1 MSTDFRGRGLSL
13 NLFCP
18 GRRPF
23 RSRAVELDSRR
34 CHPHRF
40 PLTLVMSWRFANL
53 ISSAFEEKPDLQTQ
67 HIGELMP
74 GFRLPQ
80 LHGSE
85 EKSLDYLL
93 QGRKGALVVL
103 WSGAC
108 AHCVRYDGYLNGFAE
123 RHPALGFA
131 AIASRINET
140 REQMTAAVRD
150 RGLSFPILRDEG
162 ARVARLWF
170 SQQTPRCYL
179 LDQEGRLL
187 YRGAIDNFK
196 LPTDPGYIE
205 YLEPA
210 VGQFLS
216 GEPIARADTP
226 SFGCAIE
233 TVYYQLPKQL

>member
-1 MSTDFRGRGLSL
+1 MSG
-13 NLFCP
+13 
-18 GRRPF
+18 
-23 RSRAVELDSRR
+23 
-34 CHPHRF
+34 
-40 PLTLVMSWRFANL
+40 
-53 ISSAFEEKPDLQTQ
+53 LQTQ

-74 GFRLPQ
+74 RFLLP
-80 LHGSE
+80 LLNGGGDR
-85 EKSLDYLL
+85 SLEDLL
-93 QGRKGALVVL
+93 RDRRGALLVF
-103 WSGAC
+103 WSGSC
-108 AHCVRYDGYLNGFAE
+108 AHCVRYDDFFNRFAD

-140 REQMTAAVRD
+140 HEQMISAARD

-179 LDQEGRLL
+179 LDPIGRLV

-196 LPTDPGYIE
+196 LPADPDYLE

-210 VGQFLS
+210 IAQFLN

>member
-1 MSTDFRGRGLSL
+1 
-13 NLFCP
+13 
-18 GRRPF
+18 
-23 RSRAVELDSRR
+23 
-34 CHPHRF
+34 
-40 PLTLVMSWRFANL
+40 
-53 ISSAFEEKPDLQTQ
+53 LQTQ

-74 GFRLPQ
+74 GFRLP
-80 LHGSE
+80 LLDGSCE
-85 EKSLDYLL
+85 QSLEDILSDRRGSLL
-93 QGRKGALVVL
+93 VF

-108 AHCVRYDGYLNGFAE
+108 AHCVRYDGFFNDFAV
-123 RHPALGFA
+123 RHPELGFA

-140 REQMTAAVRD
+140 SEQMISAVRD
-150 RGLSFPILRDEG
+150 RRLSFPILRDEG
-162 ARVARLWF
+162 ARIARLWF

-179 LDQEGRLL
+179 LDCAGRLL

-196 LPTDPGYIE
+196 LPADPGYLE

-210 VGQFLS
+210 IAQFLS